1 MRMHPPM
8 KYLVHDHPALLHLFA
23 RGITVTQCARRKW
36 PHFVPLRGVS
46 SWPSMLLL
54 QAHFDSKL
62 SSRRKKLA
70 NSVSKALTGQERQKV
85 RR

>member
-1 MRMHPPM
+1 MR
-8 KYLVHDHPALLHLFA
+8 PAQ
-23 RGITVTQCARRKW
+23 TPT
-36 PHFVPLRGVS
+36 LRASASRVFT
-46 SWPSMLLL
+46 WPSMLLL